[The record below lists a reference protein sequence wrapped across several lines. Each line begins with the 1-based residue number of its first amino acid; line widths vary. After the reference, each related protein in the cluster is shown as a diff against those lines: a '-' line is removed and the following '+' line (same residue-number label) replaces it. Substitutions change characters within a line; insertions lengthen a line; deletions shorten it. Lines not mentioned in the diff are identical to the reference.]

1 MSTDTYAAFAASPSA
16 PARRLL
22 AVTPTDGADL
32 PSLAK
37 ALFVGAA
44 GDLRIVP
51 VASVGGEAVTLKNH
65 PIGYV
70 AGHEHIAPGRK
81 NDPGPGFDWR
91 HLRSAFAGSGIL
103 FPPAAQPA

>member
-16 PARRLL
+16 PARRLQ

-70 AGHEHIAPGRK
+70 AVQTRRVMATGTTAAHIVAL
-81 NDPGPGFDWR
+81 FD
-91 HLRSAFAGSGIL
+91 
-103 FPPAAQPA
+103 

>member
-16 PARRLL
+16 PARRLQ
-22 AVTPTDGADL
+22 AVTPSDEADL

-37 ALFVGAA
+37 ALFIGAA

-51 VASVGGEAVTLKNH
+51 VASIDGEAVTLKNH

-70 AGHEHIAPGRK
+70 AVQTRRVMATGTTAAHIVAL
-81 NDPGPGFDWR
+81 FD
-91 HLRSAFAGSGIL
+91 
-103 FPPAAQPA
+103 

>member
-1 MSTDTYAAFAASPSA
+1 MSTDPYAAFAASPSA
-16 PARRLL
+16 PARRLQ
-22 AVTPTDGADL
+22 AVTPADGADL

-37 ALFVGAA
+37 ALFIGAA

-70 AGHEHIAPGRK
+70 AVQTRRVMATGTTAAHVVAL
-81 NDPGPGFDWR
+81 FD
-91 HLRSAFAGSGIL
+91 
-103 FPPAAQPA
+103 